1 MSIVI
6 RISHETYSRV
16 EYRSTVMP
24 LLPVISG
31 NALEIHSK
39 RRGIGGIVRCECER
53 ACGGRLGKHERVFV
67 AKAFSIG
74 IVVGREMRIKPLV
87 EEGGDRGDP
96 RRGEMDRCQR
106 RVECL

>member
-1 MSIVI
+1 MSILI
-6 RISHETYSRV
+6 RISDETYSRV
-16 EYRSTVMP
+16 KYRSTAMP

-53 ACGGRLGKHERVFV
+53 TCGGRLGKHERIVV
-67 AKAFSIG
+67 AKAFR
-74 IVVGREMRIKPLV
+74 IVIVAGREVRIKPFV

-96 RRGEMDRCQR
+96 RRGEMER
-106 RVECL
+106 